1 MNLKIMR
8 KADVLIPKYGISK
21 KIEWRKIMNRQQQR
35 KQLEEALEVMN
46 LDNYLAFASIF
57 AQDIHYPDL
66 KKLIMDYFESLKN
79 YKEYATFVWDMVELS
94 NQLKNEIH

>member
-1 MNLKIMR
+1 
-8 KADVLIPKYGISK
+8 
-21 KIEWRKIMNRQQQR
+21 MNRQQQR

-66 KKLIMDYFESLKN
+66 ESLKN

>member
-1 MNLKIMR
+1 
-8 KADVLIPKYGISK
+8 
-21 KIEWRKIMNRQQQR
+21 
-35 KQLEEALEVMN
+35 MN
-46 LDNYLAFASIF
+46 LDNYLAFASIV
-57 AQDIHYPDL
+57 AQYIHYPDL

>member
-1 MNLKIMR
+1 
-8 KADVLIPKYGISK
+8 
-21 KIEWRKIMNRQQQR
+21 MNRQQQR

-94 NQLKNEIH
+94 NQLKNEIHLVIYTFLRQTPKQEYKLLTFSLTH

>member
-1 MNLKIMR
+1 
-8 KADVLIPKYGISK
+8 
-21 KIEWRKIMNRQQQR
+21 MNRQQQR

-66 KKLIMDYFESLKN
+66 KKLIMDYFESLRN